1 MMPFPDGL
9 KDAGAVEEGGGL
21 AGWTK
26 RFVFDIFR
34 AGEKCRCLDVSLRTS
49 PIVMSVWEPPVAF
62 CDYAQTL
69 ILLPRSEAAL
79 VSIAKHGRV
88 LFGGSLQARSP
99 ID

>member
-1 MMPFPDGL
+1 VD
-9 KDAGAVEEGGGL
+9 KKVC
-21 AGWTK
+21 
-26 RFVFDIFR
+26 FR
-34 AGEKCRCLDVSLRTS
+34 YISGGEKCRCLDVSLRTS